1 MKQWIVLLIAV
12 FFVTSAFAA
21 NEVKSEKMAEV
32 AAQDEMEAWTLV
44 DMTCADVFD
53 LFDDATP
60 GDKKDSEEVMAAQD
74 DVLDLLT
81 WVHGYLNGRDGIKN
95 SKYTMNKAG
104 INQAVADIVTVCKP
118 DEEKLFLDVVPQIK

>member
-21 NEVKSEKMAEV
+21 SDVKSEKMAEV
-32 AAQDEMEAWTLV
+32 AAQEEMEAWTLAG
-44 DMTCADVFD
+44 MTCSDVFD

-60 GDKKDSEEVMAAQD
+60 GDEKDSEEVMAAQD

-104 INQAVADIVTVCKP
+104 INQAVADIVKVCKP
-118 DEEKLFLDVVPQIK
+118 DEEKLFLDVVPHIK